1 MTDSTDSKKGEISL
15 AEIDSQRQASDKRT
29 RDGQSG
35 SVLYEVQ
42 YHDKDST
49 IVRAKSTEVGHVAD
63 SDRMDLEAIQE
74 IEYTY
79 YAVFRLEDRSTVT
92 IVQDA
97 SGDLFKIL
105 SLGRNSVRVSHP
117 VTITEAHD

>member
-1 MTDSTDSKKGEISL
+1 MTDSKKSDISL

-35 SVLYEVQ
+35 SVLYQIQ
-42 YHDKDST
+42 YHDGDST
-49 IVRAKSTEVGHVAD
+49 VVQAKSTEVDCIAD

-79 YAVFRLEDRSTVT
+79 YGVFRLEDRSTVT

-97 SGDLFKIL
+97 SGNLFKIL
-105 SLGRNSVRVSHP
+105 SLGRNVVKVSYP
-117 VTITEAHD
+117 VTITELPD